1 MSGWPKELSG
11 DMEDTLAGAQK
22 AHLLRLY
29 IFVFEEPYKRMPLKK
44 DNKVE
49 VVMVGGFLYA
59 RLLLPVR

>member
-1 MSGWPKELSG
+1 
-11 DMEDTLAGAQK
+11 MEDTLAGAQK